1 MPTTQDRRRRVRV
14 RMPGP
19 LRARMLGFV
28 EVQFLDVSIVGARIA
43 HSDPLRPGSRWTLE
57 LPLVLG
63 GAILTTRVVH
73 STAVT
78 GSRNSNGPRPVK
90 YESGVEFVGLT
101 ADQEAALARA
111 LKKFAPGAALNVSHA
126 SA

>member
-1 MPTTQDRRRRVRV
+1 MPNFSDRRRRARV

-28 EVQFLDVSIVGARIA
+28 EIQFLDVSIVGARIA
-43 HSDPLRPGSRWTLE
+43 HHDPLRPGSRWTLE
-57 LPLVLG
+57 LPAVLG

-78 GSRNSNGPRPVK
+78 GSRNTNGPRPVK

-101 ADQEAALARA
+101 AEQEAALARS
-111 LKKFAPGAALNVSHA
+111 LKKFAPGAALTASHA
-126 SA
+126 SP